1 MATVYRYKNAQGGL
15 VYSDQLPDP
24 HKGERFEPSA
34 ETTNQCYA
42 REFCGNKKEGKSDSD
57 KAKTYISAARK
68 HIPKLQE
75 YAQVLNY
82 LRSHDEAGFKTAMK
96 ELQQKNPRAW
106 IELQKSPMFKN
117 IAGTA
122 HVEDGIKAA
131 TKIGTKPKDLENYK
145 EAWYDR
151 IKKTAQARGYVDSK
165 PSLSAIANSTSSVR
179 VAAGTAVSRVGG
191 TVLQFAL
198 EALKPETG
206 TSGGAFALRFRLDT
220 FAGHHPGWSGKQ
232 MNIAD
237 PEYAEILG
245 FINTGDYRSAKRAMD
260 TWEASHR

>member
-117 IAGTA
+117 IPGTA
-122 HVEDGIKAA
+122 RVEDGIKAA
-131 TKIGTKPKDLENYK
+131 TKIGTKPQDLDNYM
-145 EAWYDR
+145 EAWYDN

-165 PSLSAIANSTSSVR
+165 PSLSAIANSTSTFR
-179 VAAGTAVSRVGG
+179 MAAGTAVSRVAG
-191 TVLQFAL
+191 TGVQFGM
-198 EALKPETG
+198 EALNPETA
-206 TSGGAFALRFRLDT
+206 TSVGVTALRYRLDT
-220 FAGHHPGWSGKQ
+220 LAGIHPGWSGKQ
-232 MNIAD
+232 MDITD
-237 PEYAEILG
+237 PEYGEILG
-245 FINTGDYRSAKRAMD
+245 FLSTGDHRSAKRAMD
-260 TWEASHR
+260 AWEAAHR

>member
-82 LRSHDEAGFKTAMK
+82 LRSHDEACLARKRSVFFSCGDKQI
-96 ELQQKNPRAW
+96 EYDQK
-106 IELQKSPMFKN
+106 
-117 IAGTA
+117 
-122 HVEDGIKAA
+122 
-131 TKIGTKPKDLENYK
+131 
-145 EAWYDR
+145 
-151 IKKTAQARGYVDSK
+151 
-165 PSLSAIANSTSSVR
+165 
-179 VAAGTAVSRVGG
+179 
-191 TVLQFAL
+191 
-198 EALKPETG
+198 
-206 TSGGAFALRFRLDT
+206 
-220 FAGHHPGWSGKQ
+220 
-232 MNIAD
+232 
-237 PEYAEILG
+237 
-245 FINTGDYRSAKRAMD
+245 
-260 TWEASHR
+260 